1 LGIFSYRVV
10 TYNLNDGQIN
20 TTIANYRGGKL
31 RIKNYYPQFVLA
43 DPEDITVI
51 NIPWDIIQMTF
62 LELPPTKKE
71 RDRIRAAEL
80 EIRRIYNLSE
90 DLIISCIPSAFGKC
104 LVFFLKKSDFFR
116 FLSSYNID
124 FIPDVAYPN
133 ILAELLIVKKFPG
146 RWVYVVLGEHTSGIV
161 IMNREHILNVRMID
175 LSLNEINHIVKEE
188 TGFEIFEIENSG
200 NEELI
205 GQAKKI
211 VDSITYDILG
221 IIGREVIISINTTE
235 QEKLSIEMVD
245 GISLVCRSSIIK
257 EAILSAEFD
266 FKSKLSEAIL
276 TLRPHPQLSLAELG
290 LLYRG
295 GLELGKVKSITW

>member
-10 TYNLNDGQIN
+10 TYSLSDGQIN
-20 TTIANYRGGKL
+20 TTIAKYRVGKL
-31 RIKNYYPQFVLA
+31 KIKNYYPQFVLA

-51 NIPWDIIQMTF
+51 NIPWDIVQMTF

-90 DLIISCIPSAFGKC
+90 DLVVSCVPSPFGKC

-133 ILAELLIVKKFPG
+133 ILAELLIVKKLPG
-146 RWVYVVLGEHTSGIV
+146 RWVYVVFGEHTSGIV
-161 IMNREHILNVRMID
+161 IMNGEHILNVRMID

-221 IIGREVIISINTTE
+221 IVGREVIISINTTE
-235 QEKLSIEMVD
+235 QEKLSIEMID

-257 EAILSAEFD
+257 EAILSTESD
-266 FKSKLSEAIL
+266 IKSKLSEAIL
-276 TLRPHPQLSLAELG
+276 TVLPHPQLSLSDLG

>member
-1 LGIFSYRVV
+1 VV
-10 TYNLNDGQIN
+10 TYSLNDGQIN
-20 TTIANYRGGKL
+20 TTIAKYHLGKL
-31 RIKNYYPQFVLA
+31 RVKNYYPQFVLA

-51 NIPWDIIQMTF
+51 NIPWDIIQMAF

-116 FLSSYNID
+116 FLSSYNININ

-133 ILAELLIVKKFPG
+133 ILAELLLVKKLPG
-146 RWVYVVLGEHTSGIV
+146 RWVYIVFSEHTSGIV
-161 IMNREHILNVRMID
+161 IMNGENILNVRMID

-235 QEKLSIEMVD
+235 QEKLSIEMID

-257 EAILSAEFD
+257 EAILSTESD
-266 FKSKLSEAIL
+266 IKSKLSEAIL
-276 TLRPHPQLSLAELG
+276 TVLPHPQLSLADLG